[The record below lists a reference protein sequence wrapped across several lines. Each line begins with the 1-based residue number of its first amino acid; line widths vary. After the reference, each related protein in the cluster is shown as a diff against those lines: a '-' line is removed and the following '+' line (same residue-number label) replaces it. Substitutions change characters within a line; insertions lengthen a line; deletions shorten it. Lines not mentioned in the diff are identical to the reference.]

1 MLTLA
6 DLVLLEIALGKQP
19 FGAGPNVTPY
29 CAPCKHTC
37 GDVDG
42 NGKVTMDDYGAAKG
56 FLGAK
61 SVNSCT
67 YWSLDIDG
75 NSQIN
80 GEDVSLIE
88 AIVEGAVNPAKMCTP

>member
-1 MLTLA
+1 
-6 DLVLLEIALGKQP
+6 
-19 FGAGPNVTPY
+19 
-29 CAPCKHTC
+29 
-37 GDVDG
+37 
-42 NGKVTMDDYGAAKG
+42 MDDYGAAKG

-88 AIVEGAVNPAKMCTP
+88 GIVEGAVNPAKMCTP